1 MDDPEADARGTRMDG
16 SADLTRSVS
25 SRRAYLAHEIF
36 PRGADN
42 DDLYT
47 FARFDFAVLALHWRF

>member
-1 MDDPEADARGTRMDG
+1 MARATA
-16 SADLTRSVS
+16 SAFPAASSAALTRSVS

-36 PRGADN
+36 PRDADN